1 VGRTAPAPAEPVNKS
16 ERTEL
21 RGIIRRRMKVLR
33 ADIEARRRELYLDI
47 DSQLE
52 REYEAD
58 LKKWDDLQ
66 FIIGEAIDEANR
78 KINDLYREHYGRE
91 TWGEKHDKEMIG
103 ARTPDGPKRERQV
116 EKMQR
121 RAQVNSTVASAF
133 VELDRREADLLE
145 ELATG
150 ALESAEARDFLARIP
165 KVSELVPA
173 SRLEELTA
181 NVTDEDD
188 AR

>member
-1 VGRTAPAPAEPVNKS
+1 MNRT

-21 RGIIRRRMKVLR
+21 RGVIKRRMKVLR

-47 DSQLE
+47 DAELE

-58 LKKWDDLQ
+58 VKKWDDLQ
-66 FIIGEAIDEANR
+66 FLVGQAVDETNR
-78 KINDLYREHYGRE
+78 RVNDLYRQHYGFE
-91 TWGEKHDKEMIG
+91 VWGEKYDRHLIAAVAPESPKGERYVE
-103 ARTPDGPKRERQV
+103 RTT
-116 EKMQR
+116 R
-121 RAQVNSTVASAF
+121 RARVDSTVAGAF

-150 ALESAEARDFLARIP
+150 ALESAEAKEFMARIP

-181 NVTDEDD
+181 NVTDEGDL
-188 AR
+188 R

>member
-1 VGRTAPAPAEPVNKS
+1 MNKS

-21 RGIIRRRMKVLR
+21 RGIIKRRMKVLGS
-33 ADIEARRRELYLDI
+33 DIEARRRELYLDI
-47 DSQLE
+47 DAQLN

-58 LKKWDDLQ
+58 VKRWDDLQ
-66 FIIGEAIDEANR
+66 FIIGQTVDEANR
-78 KINDLYREHYGRE
+78 KLNDLYRQHYGRE
-91 TWGEKHDKEMIG
+91 VWGEKADKHLVSAG
-103 ARTPDGPKRERQV
+103 APESPQRERFN
-116 EKMQR
+116 EKKNR
-121 RAQVNSTVASAF
+121 RAKVDATVAGAF

-150 ALESAEARDFLARIP
+150 ALESAEARDFLSRIP

-181 NVTDEDD
+181 NVTDEGDL
-188 AR
+188 R

>member
-1 VGRTAPAPAEPVNKS
+1 MR
-16 ERTEL
+16 
-21 RGIIRRRMKVLR
+21 IKVLR

-47 DSQLE
+47 DAQLD

-58 LKKWDDLQ
+58 IKAWDDLQ
-66 FIIGEAIDEANR
+66 FIIGEAVDEANR
-78 KINDLYREHYGRE
+78 KVNDLYRQHYSRE
-91 TWGEKHDKEMIG
+91 VWGEKTDKRLVTAVAPE
-103 ARTPDGPKRERQV
+103 APQRQQNR
-116 EKMQR
+116 KTYSR
-121 RAQVNSTVASAF
+121 RAEVDATVATAF

-150 ALESAEARDFLARIP
+150 ALESAEAREFLARIP

-181 NVTDEDD
+181 NVTNEDD
-188 AR
+188 LR

>member
-1 VGRTAPAPAEPVNKS
+1 MNKS

-21 RGIIRRRMKVLR
+21 RGIIKRRIKVLR

-47 DSQLE
+47 DAQLD

-58 LKKWDDLQ
+58 VKRWDDLQ
-66 FIIGEAIDEANR
+66 FVIGQAVDEANR
-78 KINDLYREHYGRE
+78 KLNDLYRQHYGRE
-91 TWGEKHDKEMIG
+91 VWGDKTDKTLVS
-103 ARTPDGPKRERQV
+103 ARAPESPQRERHS
-116 EKMQR
+116 EKTNR
-121 RAQVNSTVASAF
+121 RAKVDSTVATAF

-150 ALESAEARDFLARIP
+150 ALESAEAKEFLARIP
-165 KVSELVPA
+165 KVSELVPT

-181 NVTDEDD
+181 NVTDEGDL
-188 AR
+188 R

>member
-1 VGRTAPAPAEPVNKS
+1 VGRTAPSPAEPVNKS

-66 FIIGEAIDEANR
+66 FIIREAIDEANR
-78 KINDLYREHYGRE
+78 KINDLYRQHYGRE
-91 TWGEKHDKEMIG
+91 TWGEKHDKHM
-103 ARTPDGPKRERQV
+103 QV

-121 RAQVNSTVASAF
+121 RAQVDSTVASAF

>member
-1 VGRTAPAPAEPVNKS
+1 MNKS

-47 DSQLE
+47 DAQLD

-58 LKKWDDLQ
+58 LKRWDDLQ
-66 FIIGEAIDEANR
+66 FIVEQAIDEANR
-78 KINDLYREHYGRE
+78 KVNDLYRQHYGRE
-91 TWGEKHDKEMIG
+91 VWGDKHDKRVVAAVGVPES
-103 ARTPDGPKRERQV
+103 PKRERHV
-116 EKMQR
+116 DKTNR
-121 RAQVNSTVASAF
+121 RAKVDATVAAAF
-133 VELDRREADLLE
+133 VELDRREADILE

-150 ALESAEARDFLARIP
+150 ALESAEAREFLARIP

-181 NVTDEDD
+181 NVTHDD
-188 AR
+188 DPR

>member
-1 VGRTAPAPAEPVNKS
+1 MNKS

-47 DSQLE
+47 DAQLE
-52 REYEAD
+52 RDYEAD
-58 LKKWDDLQ
+58 IKRWDDLQ
-66 FIIGEAIDEANR
+66 FLIGQAVDEANR
-78 KINDLYREHYGRE
+78 KVNDLYRQHYGRE
-91 TWGEKHDKEMIG
+91 VWGDKADRQLVT
-103 ARTPDGPKRERQV
+103 ARTMESPQRERRA
-116 EKMQR
+116 EMGQR
-121 RAQVNSTVASAF
+121 RARVDATVAAAH
-133 VELDRREADLLE
+133 VELDRREADILE

-150 ALESAEARDFLARIP
+150 ALESAEAQEFLARIP

-181 NVTDEDD
+181 NVTDEGDL
-188 AR
+188 R